1 MSIYKRGDI
10 YWIRLERKGQVVQ
23 ESTGKTVMREA
34 KLYEARRRLETFPEL
49 EGGVEIPTL
58 KDFTRELFPYWRREL
73 KAGTRDYYFDSLRSV
88 VESDIGDSKLNAI
101 TPRCVE
107 RYKSGRAEQVG
118 VVTVNHSLRALR
130 RALRL
135 AVDVFDYKFT
145 PTKIRINTAAEPKR
159 DYVITEADFQRFLE
173 DAGRRQETVAP
184 TIEVREGAGRQTM
197 QALLTVLYDCGLR
210 AGEACGLTW
219 DRVNL
224 EERWLFVDA
233 GKTKAARRKVPL
245 TSRVTTALKGLKLTT
260 REGVPF
266 VFTRY
271 GGRQAISPGWASHEF
286 LRSRRRLGLPE
297 GCVLHS
303 LRHSTAS
310 RLGNKGCTQQDLLAL
325 MGWATP
331 ALAARYCH
339 LDQNRMAQV
348 IGFLEE

>member
-73 KAGTRDYYFDSLRSV
+73 KPNTRDYYFDSLRSV

-101 TPRCVE
+101 TPRDVE

>member
-1 MSIYKRGDI
+1 MSIYKRGNI

-73 KAGTRDYYFDSLRSV
+73 KAGTRDYYFDSIRSV

-159 DYVITEADFQRFLE
+159 DYVITETDFQRFLE

-219 DRVNL
+219 DRVNFY
-224 EERWLFVDA
+224 ESWLFIDA

-245 TSRVTTALKGLKLTT
+245 TTRACRVLGGLLYTAHAD
-260 REGVPF
+260 VPY
-266 VFTRY
+266 VFTRH
-271 GGRQAISPGWASHEF
+271 GGHQSITPGWVSHEF
-286 LRSRRRLGLPE
+286 LRSRKRLGLPE

-310 RLGNKGCTQQDLLAL
+310 RLGNKGCTTTDLMTI
-325 MGWATP
+325 MGWDTP
-331 ALAARYCH
+331 SIAKRYTH
-339 LDQNRMAQV
+339 LDETRMNQIV
-348 IGFLEE
+348 GFLEA